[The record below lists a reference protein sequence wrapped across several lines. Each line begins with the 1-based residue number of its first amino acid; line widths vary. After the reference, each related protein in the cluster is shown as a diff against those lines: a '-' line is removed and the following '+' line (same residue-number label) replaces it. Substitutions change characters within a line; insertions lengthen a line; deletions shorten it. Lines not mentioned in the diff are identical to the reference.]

1 MGLVGT
7 QKGEKQFVD
16 GNRAAAWGAR
26 LCRPD
31 FIAAY
36 PITPGTQVL
45 EQLCQF
51 QADGSLDADVVT
63 VEGEHSAMC
72 ALIGAASAG
81 ARTFTSTSANG
92 LAFMFEPYFLAA
104 ARRLPIVMTIVT
116 REPQFAVVGGQQD
129 IITQKDAGWV
139 LFFAE
144 SCQEIIDSIIMAY
157 RLSEDP
163 EVRLPANIC
172 IDGYYL
178 SHLSEEV
185 EVPPQELVDSF
196 LGPPPDYLR
205 LDPGR
210 PITIGSHTVPPE
222 LFTEYRYKHC
232 AAFQR
237 AKAKIDQ
244 VDKEFRSTF
253 GRGYG
258 GQIEEYRN
266 RDAELTLVTM
276 GSCTGVARVVVD
288 KMREQGKK
296 VGLIKVRSFR
306 PFPKERLVAA
316 LRGKKVAGVIDR
328 EICFSTG
335 CGHLFL
341 ELKSGLYGSI
351 SMPLVNFIDGL
362 GGGDITEDRVETAL
376 NITLDVSQGKTYP
389 EVMWL
394 QLEEF

>member
-1 MGLVGT
+1 MGLAGT
-7 QKGEKQFVD
+7 QKGERQFVD
-16 GNRAAAWGAR
+16 GNRAAAWGVR

-31 FIAAY
+31 FITAY
-36 PITPGTQVL
+36 PITPGTPVL

-51 QADGSLDADVVT
+51 EADGLLDADVVM

-72 ALIGAASAG
+72 AVIGAASAG

-139 LFFAE
+139 IIFAE

-157 RLSEDP
+157 KLAEDP
-163 EVRLPANIC
+163 TVRLPVNIC

-205 LDPGR
+205 LDPER

-222 LFTEYRYKHC
+222 LFAEFRYKHC
-232 AAFQR
+232 AAFER
-237 AKAKIDQ
+237 VRAKIDQ
-244 VDKEFRSTF
+244 VDKDFQTTF
-253 GRGYG
+253 GRSYG

-266 RDAELTLVTM
+266 DDAEVTLLTM

-288 KMREQGKK
+288 RKREQGKK
-296 VGLIKVRSFR
+296 VGLIKVRAFR
-306 PFPKERLVAA
+306 PFPKDRLIAA
-316 LRGKKVAGVIDR
+316 LRGKKVAAVMDR
-328 EICFSTG
+328 QICFSAG

-341 ELKSGLYGSI
+341 ELKSALYDSI

-362 GGGDITEDRVETAL
+362 GGGDITEDHIETAL
-376 NITLDVSQGKTYP
+376 GITLDISKGRAYP
-389 EVMWL
+389 EVTWL